1 MKKFKEMTLSQKRK
15 LLASTGLPMAALVL
29 MIGFQNCSPG
39 VVQSTKLNSTGES
52 SNTPL
57 NIDEDPKPV
66 TVTNAENLLVT
77 MQSVT
82 GLQNISQN
90 TINAANIAKAK
101 VTETG
106 KADSINGP
114 MWLSI
119 TNLSGDMC
127 LDLVNDEKAKA
138 QADRRFFGQVNF
150 TAAPSALTPENK
162 DDLIRRMARN
172 FWGRNET
179 PAERTVI
186 KSSLDAALVD
196 PRRPGASDA
205 AETEDVLIFTCSAML
220 ASLDAVRF

>member
-1 MKKFKEMTLSQKRK
+1 MKNFKEMTLSQKRK

-29 MIGFQNCSPG
+29 LIGFQNCSPG
-39 VVQSTKLNSTGES
+39 IVQSMKLSSTGGS

-57 NIDEDPKPV
+57 NIDEDTKPV
-66 TVTNAENLLVT
+66 TVTHSENLLVT
-77 MQSVT
+77 MQSIT
-82 GLQNISQN
+82 GLQTVSQN
-90 TINAANIAKAK
+90 TINAANAAKAK

-119 TNLSGDMC
+119 TNLSGELC
-127 LDLVNDEKAKA
+127 LELVNDERGKA

-150 TAAPSALTPENK
+150 TAAPSAMTPEIK
-162 DDLIRRMARN
+162 DDVIRRMARN

-179 PAERTVI
+179 AAERTVI
-186 KSSLDAALVD
+186 KSSLDAARVD
-196 PRRPGASDA
+196 PRRTGVSDA
-205 AETEDVLIFTCSAML
+205 VETEDALIFTCSAML

>member
-205 AETEDVLIFTCSAML
+205 AETEDGLIFTCSAML